1 MAKSDIYQSI
11 GGLAPEAQQRIIDR
25 LEFRGHDPVFVAM
38 RENYLDRMDLGS
50 AKRIL
55 DLGCGTGVV
64 TRAIA
69 QRSDIAAEIV
79 GVDLSDVLIA
89 AAKGFARD
97 EGLSERIEFRVGDCH
112 RLDDADGSFDAVVTH
127 TLISHVSDPAG
138 FIAQAGRVAA
148 PGGVIVL
155 FDGDYSSMTFG
166 AGDADRNADVVS
178 GMLDAVVANPFVM
191 RELPDLLKQNGLE
204 MADFIPE
211 LHAEAGEG
219 SFFVNLVEAYV
230 PMAAKA
236 GTIAEDIGSEWLAAQ
251 RAASESGTFFAACNY
266 YAYLARKPE

>member
-1 MAKSDIYQSI
+1 MAKNDIYQSI

-25 LEFRGHDPVFVAM
+25 LEFRGRDPVFVAM
-38 RENYLDRMDLGS
+38 RENYLDRMELAS

-69 QRSDIAAEIV
+69 QRNDIGADIV
-79 GVDLSDVLIA
+79 GIDLSEALIA
-89 AAKGFARD
+89 AAVGFARD
-97 EGLSERIEFRVGDCH
+97 EGLSDRVEFRVGDCH
-112 RLDDADGSFDAVVTH
+112 GLEDADSSFDAVVTH
-127 TLISHVSDPAG
+127 TLISHVSDPAA
-138 FIAQAGRVAA
+138 FIAQAARVAA
-148 PGGVIVL
+148 PGSLIAV

-166 AGDADRNADVVS
+166 AGDAEQNAGVV
-178 GMLDAVVANPFVM
+178 GGILDAVVANPVVM
-191 RELPDLLKQNGLE
+191 RELPGLLKRNGLE

-219 SFFVNLVEAYV
+219 SFFVNLAEAYV
-230 PMAAKA
+230 PMAVRA
-236 GTIAEDIGSEWLAAQ
+236 GAIAEALAPDWLAAQ

-266 YAYLARKPE
+266 YTYLARKPR